1 MKKVHFCLI
10 AVLFSINA
18 FAAWPLR
25 DTVEFSQRQGLP
37 NFFAKAT
44 KGDSVRVGFLGGS
57 ITNAVGWRDN
67 IMNWFKSRYN
77 NNKIVQVNAAIGGT
91 NSTFL
96 VLFVQHKD
104 LRHSVLVYVLKSGL
118 PPFLIILKSA
128 INSAKSTSFSAL

>member
-1 MKKVHFCLI
+1 MKPFFLLI
-10 AVLFSINA
+10 IILLFSANA

-44 KGDSVRVGFLGGS
+44 AGDSVRVGSFGGS

-67 IMNWFKSRYN
+67 IMNWFKTRYN

-91 NSTFL
+91 NSTYGVFRIE
-96 VLFVQHKD
+96 KD
-104 LRHSVLVYVLKSGL
+104 LLATVT
-118 PPFLIILKSA
+118 II
-128 INSAKSTSFSAL
+128 